1 MRTPVLSRSSLRA
14 FLASATAGALLS
26 LAAPVAAVPIN
37 VALNKP
43 VTITGEVGIITC
55 CFEDASTYPP
65 APLSSLVDGVK
76 LLEGT
81 NWQDGTVWWDE
92 RHPGSADNLVEIDLE
107 GLFSISSLSIQADN
121 NDGYRI
127 FVRDGSGLWTLRAEA
142 GTVIG
147 AGMRERAGDFMPFEA
162 TAFRIDAIGGDQ
174 FYSLSEFQAIG
185 QSIPEPA
192 SLLLFAAAL
201 AGLGLSRR
209 RKA

>member
-43 VTITGEVGIITC
+43 VTITGEVGIITTI
-55 CFEDASTYPP
+55 FPDAPT
-65 APLSSLVDGVK
+65 APLSSLVDGVY
-76 LLEGT
+76 LPEGT
-81 NWQDGTVWWDE
+81 DWQDGTVWWDE